1 MGGVPG
7 AKATRVTTVTSLLA
21 SDLLGAAGRG
31 EGLRGRDLGGAG
43 GQGGK
48 GDGGWVPGAF
58 GVILPRAPETRATAG
73 HRCRRPFGLRDG
85 KRDGLPVRLRGLRG
99 MRLR

>member
-48 GDGGWVPGAF
+48 GDRGWVPGAF
-58 GVILPRAPETRATAG
+58 GVILPRAPETRAAAGPSASATGSATASPSASG
-73 HRCRRPFGLRDG
+73 VFAG
-85 KRDGLPVRLRGLRG
+85 
-99 MRLR
+99 

>member
-31 EGLRGRDLGGAG
+31 EGLRGRDPGGAG

-48 GDGGWVPGAF
+48 GDRGWVPGAF
-58 GVILPRAPETRATAG
+58 GVILPRAPETRAAAG
-73 HRCRRPFGLRDG
+73 HRCRRPFGLRDRE
-85 KRDGLPVRLRGLRG
+85 RDGLPVRLRGLRG